1 MHDPLCS
8 ARKTKHLV
16 AVNRK
21 TPSRAWETEFLSS
34 RGLRT
39 KVALEVM
46 AFRADGPGFPVIIAD
61 ISRDGCQIQSDA
73 SFDVGETIKLK
84 HEVMGE
90 LSGKVR
96 WASAGRAG
104 LQFVRR
110 L

>member
-1 MHDPLCS
+1 MNH
-8 ARKTKHLV
+8 
-16 AVNRK
+16 K
-21 TPSRAWETEFLSS
+21 TPSRAWDTEIFLSP

-73 SFDVGETIKLK
+73 SFEVGETVKLK

-96 WASAGRAG
+96 WASEGRAG

>member
-1 MHDPLCS
+1 MNH
-8 ARKTKHLV
+8 
-16 AVNRK
+16 K
-21 TPSRAWETEFLSS
+21 TPSRAWQTEFSLSP

-46 AFRADGPGFPVIIAD
+46 GFRADGSGFPVTIAD
-61 ISRDGCQIQSDA
+61 ISRDGCQIQSDV
-73 SFDVGETIKLK
+73 SFHVGETIKLK

-90 LSGKVR
+90 LLGEVR

-104 LQFVRR
+104 LQFMRQ

>member
-1 MHDPLCS
+1 MNH
-8 ARKTKHLV
+8 KTS
-16 AVNRK
+16 
-21 TPSRAWETEFLSS
+21 SRAWESELFLSP

-39 KVALEVM
+39 KVALELM
-46 AFRADGPGFPVIIAD
+46 AFRAEGPGFPVIIEN

-73 SFDVGETIKLK
+73 SLDVGETIKLK

-96 WASAGRAG
+96 WTSGGRAG
-104 LQFVRR
+104 LQFLRR

>member
-1 MHDPLCS
+1 
-8 ARKTKHLV
+8 
-16 AVNRK
+16 VNHK
-21 TPSRAWETEFLSS
+21 APSGAWEKEFFLSP

-39 KVALEVM
+39 KVALEVIG
-46 AFRADGPGFPVIIAD
+46 FRADGPGFPVTIAD
-61 ISRDGCQIQSDA
+61 ISRDGCQIQSDV

-90 LSGKVR
+90 LLGEVR

-104 LQFVRR
+104 LQFLRQ